1 MTYTFG
7 DTDIAGLRLKLL
19 ADVYE
24 SSSGEFLRSLKLMRP
39 RLCIDLGCGPGYT
52 TELVQQTLL
61 PVRTIGIDQS
71 EQFLE
76 RAVQRK
82 TESMQFLRHDVTSM
96 PLPVEPADLLY
107 CRFLLTHLREPS
119 HVLSG
124 WLPFVTPTGVLA
136 LEELEHMHSAHPVLS
151 EYYGIVEAMQDA
163 HGQEMYIGKRLEV
176 IARETPWQVVETR
189 VARLSIPGKQM
200 ARLHHLNI
208 QTWKQDPFIRKSYT
222 REHIDELE
230 SQLGNLAQGDADVP
244 DVDYG
249 MRQIVCRRDGHHER
263 P

>member
-1 MTYTFG
+1 
-7 DTDIAGLRLKLL
+7 
-19 ADVYE
+19 
-24 SSSGEFLRSLKLMRP
+24 LRSLGLVRP

-82 TESMQFLRHDVTSM
+82 TECVQFVRHDVTSM

-124 WLPFVTPTGVLA
+124 WLPFVAPTGVLA
-136 LEELEHMHSAHPVLS
+136 MEELDYMHSPHPVLS
-151 EYYGIVEAMQDA
+151 EYYRILETMQNA
-163 HGQEMYIGKRLEV
+163 HGQEMYIGKRLEA
-176 IARETPWQVVETR
+176 IASETSWQVVETR
-189 VARLSIPGKQM
+189 VARLNIPGKPM

-208 QTWKQDPFIRKSYT
+208 QTWKQDPFIRERYD
-222 REHIDELE
+222 RGHIDDLE
-230 SQLGNLAQGDADVP
+230 SQLGSLAQGDADVP

-249 MRQIVCRRDGHHER
+249 MRQIVCRPEGHPQR